1 MGGMWTTSSLLV
13 WIALL
18 ASCVLIAQ
26 FRPVVFPVIA
36 LIASG
41 FETLMSFHIVSINVA
56 HVPLGLVFGIALLV
70 SGIIVF
76 AKAGTKTTVGAATA
90 VTLVG
95 ALQTIAALHVGGK

>member
-1 MGGMWTTSSLLV
+1 MWTTSALLV
-13 WIALL
+13 WIALI

-26 FRPVVFPVIA
+26 FRPVIFPVIA

-70 SGIIVF
+70 SGIVCF
-76 AKAGTKTTVGAATA
+76 AKAASKATVGAATA
-90 VTLVG
+90 IALVG
-95 ALQTIAALHVGGK
+95 ALQTVAALHVH